1 MKKEKKKAT
10 PRIKKSVQE
19 LIPLVDFDADKGFYY
34 TEDGCLDLIQIAS
47 KDLINSSSDEV
58 EYDCL
63 KFAKLYKTY
72 ESDLKIIALNFP
84 CSTDQQQE
92 YLNYKMQHTAN
103 TVYQSYLQRC
113 IDELVWIG
121 KHDTTREY
129 YFIVFAK
136 TSEELEK
143 NLLTLQSN
151 LGLGKGGM
159 LKKISQEKK
168 QHIFFKLANK
178 SSVIFG

>member
-1 MKKEKKKAT
+1 MKKEKKKAS
-10 PRIKKSVQE
+10 PRIGKSVQE
-19 LIPLVDFDADKGFYY
+19 LIPLLDFDTDKGFYY
-34 TEDGCLDLIQIAS
+34 TEDGCLDLIQITS

-84 CSTDQQQE
+84 CSTDRQQKF
-92 YLNYKMQHTAN
+92 LNYKMQHTAN
-103 TVYQSYLQRC
+103 AVYQTYLQRC
-113 IDELVWIG
+113 VDELVWIG

-129 YFIVFAK
+129 YFMVFAK

-143 NLLTLQSN
+143 NLLTLQSV
-151 LGLGKGGM
+151 LGLGKSGM
-159 LKKISQEKK
+159 LKKISLEKK
-168 QHIFFKLANK
+168 QQIFFKLANK
-178 SSVIFG
+178 CSVIFG

>member
-1 MKKEKKKAT
+1 MKKEKKKST
-10 PRIKKSVQE
+10 GGIRKSVQE

-34 TEDGCLDLIQIAS
+34 TGDGCLDLIQITS

-84 CSTDQQQE
+84 CNTDRQQE

-103 TVYQSYLQRC
+103 AVYQSYLQRC

-129 YFIVFAK
+129 FFMVFAK
-136 TSEELEK
+136 TPEELEK
-143 NLLTLQSN
+143 NLLTLQSV
-151 LGLGKGGM
+151 LGLGKSGL
-159 LKKISQEKK
+159 LKKISLEKK
-168 QHIFFKLANK
+168 QQIFFKLANK
-178 SSVIFG
+178 CSVIFG